1 MDYNFRLFENNFEV
15 SFDNFSGEEI
25 SSITDTLSA
34 MLDIN
39 DDQIVFYGDYDE
51 KITIKNVVAE
61 NMKKWLNKKTPVVLV
76 QYGVNAWGNVEFL
89 FEPLEPELVMNA

>member
-89 FEPLEPELVMNA
+89 FEPLEPEQVMNA